1 MACANG
7 VAMSNLIIDNPIED
21 AGADESDGL
30 YLSDRQII
38 RRLGFGEKFGRRV
51 LHELD
56 KAHPGRAR
64 YPQKDPLFGNR
75 RFWPAVLKWHMDY
88 HRVMATEQQHNVST
102 PRWQENFDAPR
113 KAG

>member
-1 MACANG
+1 MACENG
-7 VAMSNLIIDNPIED
+7 VAMSNLIIDNPVDD
-21 AGADESDGL
+21 AGADEDADGL

-51 LHELD
+51 LHELS

-88 HRVMATEQQHNVST
+88 HRVMAEQHNVST

>member
-1 MACANG
+1 
-7 VAMSNLIIDNPIED
+7 MSNQTIDNAVAD
-21 AGADESDGL
+21 AHADENADGL

-56 KAHPGRAR
+56 KAHDGRAR

-88 HRVMATEQQHNVST
+88 HRVLSGQHNVGT

>member
-1 MACANG
+1 
-7 VAMSNLIIDNPIED
+7 MSNQIIDRGVEE
-21 AGADESDGL
+21 AGADENVDAL

-38 RRLGFGEKFGRRV
+38 RRLGLGEKFGRRV

-56 KAHPGRAR
+56 KVHPGRAR

-75 RFWPAVLKWHMDY
+75 RFWPAVLKWHMVY
-88 HRVMATEQQHNVST
+88 HRVMATEQHDICT